1 MAKMNP
7 LFGRMRGKYGGSVM
21 YSYNGKQCMR
31 ERVIEVRNPRS
42 SKQAIQRAIL
52 ATCGRFVSAFAPIL
66 NNSIQSET
74 SKVKTLAKIR
84 SLNMDY
90 LRGLAAAGKG
100 QFNPKSSP
108 AIMPNDYIVSR
119 GSLAGLSP
127 LRSDAARSYLAT
139 EGGLKFA
146 ASSLVISASVTA
158 SQAFPTIA
166 VGDQIT
172 LLASYYDDLDAVE
185 YSGYCRFAFVNDS
198 TPVFVVDSDNPALFR
213 LNHEAVDIS
222 KAAGRWA
229 NVAFFSDDNAIY
241 FPEIIGDFLG
251 DSVDIAAVIVSRESE
266 RLRSNSYAVASDRIT
281 GYPID
286 VVYPTYM
293 DGGSSIDMP
302 SEVYLN
308 NDASTSVDNS
318 GIYLYSNG
326 ERVTAPINVTGDAV
340 LGVIGGNIDI
350 EGGLLVRYY
359 TRGETS
365 SVGSTPIDGEAHGA
379 TSSGMY
385 TVDPITRSVSVTYAG
400 ELTVVISKMLLVV
413 GGKSYTLVS

>member
-7 LFGRMRGKYGGSVM
+7 LFGRMKGKYGGSVM

-31 ERVIEVRNPRS
+31 ERVIEVKNPRS

-66 NNSIQSET
+66 NNSLQSET
-74 SKVKTLAKIR
+74 SKVMTLAKIR

-90 LRGLAAAGKG
+90 LRGLAAAGEG
-100 QFNPKSSP
+100 QFNPKGSP
-108 AIMPNDYIVSR
+108 AIMPNDYVVSR
-119 GSLAGLSP
+119 GSLPGISP
-127 LRSDAARSYLAT
+127 LRSTAARNYLAT
-139 EGGLKFA
+139 EGALQFA

-185 YSGYCRFAFVNDS
+185 YFGYCRFAFVNDA
-198 TPVFVVDSDNPALFR
+198 TPVFVVDSENPALFR
-213 LNHEAVDIS
+213 LNPEAVDIS

-229 NVAFFSDDNAIY
+229 NVTFFSDDNAIY

-266 RLRSNSYAVASDRIT
+266 RLRSNSYAVASGRISA
-281 GYPID
+281 YPID

-308 NDASTSVDNS
+308 NSSNVTPADSDV
-318 GIYLYSNG
+318 YLYSSG
-326 ERVTAPINVTGDAV
+326 ERVTAPITISGDAV
-340 LGVIGGNIDI
+340 IGTIGGSIDI
-350 EGGLLVRYY
+350 AGGFLARYY
-359 TRGETS
+359 TSAGS
-365 SVGSTPIDGEAHGA
+365 SAVGVTQIDGAPHGISP
-379 TSSGMY
+379 TG
-385 TVDPITRSVSVTYAG
+385 TCTIDPITRTISITYTG
-400 ELTVVISKMLLVV
+400 SQYTIDKLVLIV
-413 GGKSYTLVS
+413 GNRSYTILT